1 MDMDMAGGFA
11 WGTAPYSVR
20 VYVDSPKKRCS
31 EQRACGVVL
40 WQAAGR
46 RGQLARVGWVPAEVQ
61 EDEVGHVGRSEA
73 AGRHRRW
80 QEAEVQGEAMCGDSN
95 ARRDSALLVVS
106 GSVFD
111 WRELAKYKSSMRR
124 RAGCCNDL

>member
-11 WGTAPYSVR
+11 VGTAPYSVR
-20 VYVDSPKKRCS
+20 VYVDGPKKRCS
-31 EQRACGVVL
+31 GRRVCGVLL

-61 EDEVGHVGRSEA
+61 EDEVGHVGRSKA

-80 QEAEVQGEAMCGDSN
+80 QQVKRWGQA
-95 ARRDSALLVVS
+95 
-106 GSVFD
+106 SV
-111 WRELAKYKSSMRR
+111 R
-124 RAGCCNDL
+124 